1 MSTTLQ
7 TLPRRTL
14 LGWLPFAI
22 AIVIALSVGATA
34 GSVITRTVVTRSHPV
49 ASATGW
55 DAQKLQAMQGRQL
68 AAYLGTGLQPW
79 DPQKVA
85 AMAGRQRFEAIQ
97 LRGTPG

>member
-7 TLPRRTL
+7 TLPIRTR

-55 DAQKLQAMQGRQL
+55 DAQKLQTMAGREL
-68 AAYLGTGLQPW
+68 AVAVRGGTNPW
-79 DPQKVA
+79 DPQKLR
-85 AMAGRQRFEAIQ
+85 AMEGRQRFEAIRLQ
-97 LRGTPG
+97 GTPR